1 MCLFGRGTNER
12 TNVEEEDVETMGP
25 AGGFPT
31 SLYLILLS
39 RLLLGPAEEG
49 LDKV

>member
-1 MCLFGRGTNER
+1 MFIRAGNER
-12 TNVEEEDVETMGP
+12 TNVEEDVETMGP

-49 LDKV
+49 LDNV